1 MKNENIIEEVKVDE
15 IIGIDGQPLPEK
27 KKAKG
32 AGAFWLLGMSMG
44 MLLGALFGNIG
55 LGFFIGWLTGFA
67 VDEFLRERNNKENN

>member
-27 KKAKG
+27 KKVKG
-32 AGAFWLLGMSMG
+32 AGAFWLLGMSTG
-44 MLLGALFGNIG
+44 TILGALFGNMG

-67 VDEFLRERNNKENN
+67 FDESLKERKNEENK